1 MYPHSLKS
9 EACNKKKKER
19 GEEFSHKSFGAMGN
33 GKAVHRHNDNVSPL
47 TAGDLARKFALP
59 RVGVD
64 VVDHGAFGRDGQIA
78 HVGLEV
84 KQNKWGAFFEISGKT
99 P

>member
-1 MYPHSLKS
+1 MQQ
-9 EACNKKKKER
+9 KKKER
-19 GEEFSHKSFGAMGN
+19 GENSVTKVVWRMGN
-33 GKAVHRHNDNVSPL
+33 GQAVHRHNDNVSPL

-84 KQNKWGAFFEISGKT
+84 KQNKWGAFFEISGET

>member
-1 MYPHSLKS
+1 MQQ
-9 EACNKKKKER
+9 KKE
-19 GEEFSHKSFGAMGN
+19 GEGGRIQSQKLFGAMGN
-33 GKAVHRHNDNVSPL
+33 GKAANRHNDNVSPL

>member
-1 MYPHSLKS
+1 MQQ
-9 EACNKKKKER
+9 KKE
-19 GEEFSHKSFGAMGN
+19 GEGGRIQSKVVWRAMGN
-33 GKAVHRHNDNVSPL
+33 GKAANRHNDNVSPL

>member
-1 MYPHSLKS
+1 MQQ
-9 EACNKKKKER
+9 KKE
-19 GEEFSHKSFGAMGN
+19 GEGGRIQSQKLFGAMGN
-33 GKAVHRHNDNVSPL
+33 GKAIHRHNDNVSPL

-84 KQNKWGAFFEISGKT
+84 KQNKWGAFFEISGET